1 LIRRSGSA
9 EFDTKLKMA
18 LEVKRRV
25 EDMFVGKNV
34 VASAEEN
41 MMNAAAAQAVAPEPE
56 LTEDEIEW
64 LNGWV
69 DNQLEPNEIS
79 FADCEAALARYPEG
93 KAGAAILARLK
104 ETQLLMAKERA
115 AMLRFEKAAGELQR
129 ARDALPAM
137 HEEKRQRTAEPAV
150 PDHPRT
156 KDNPPRPNPP
166 NWDKFWDYSRS
177 TYQRLEVEEQDSCAK
192 PIDPSKKTLPPRGD
206 DTGGWRHHWRH
217 GVLGTLRSW
226 ADGSQG
232 AAAVSTTPSAPAIDA
247 SAPTAALRSCGARAC
262 ERTLSTHTAISSQA
276 STRSDNSSTASSP
289 KVLLPP

>member
-1 LIRRSGSA
+1 
-9 EFDTKLKMA
+9 
-18 LEVKRRV
+18 
-25 EDMFVGKNV
+25 
-34 VASAEEN
+34 
-41 MMNAAAAQAVAPEPE
+41 
-56 LTEDEIEW
+56 
-64 LNGWV
+64 LNSWV
-69 DNQLEPNEIS
+69 DDQPEPNEIA
-79 FADCEAALARYPEG
+79 FADCEAALARYRKG
-93 KAGAAILARLK
+93 KAGAATLARLK

-166 NWDKFWDYSRS
+166 NWDKARRGGSTRQSPRTSLPRSPAHSRRSNRAPRVSRSQFWDYSRS